1 MNNKQIIERSHYI
14 PQNFMAVMKV
24 LIIDD
29 DAFCLQ
35 MLDRGIKNLGYQSF
49 VYRMWKSQTIQDIIE
64 INPDLILLDEYL
76 DGVRG
81 SDICT
86 ILKSINQL
94 RTTPVIL
101 VSGVEGAAD
110 IAKKSLADGFIEKP
124 FLMAGLR
131 DTLTNFRN

>member
-1 MNNKQIIERSHYI
+1 
-14 PQNFMAVMKV
+14 MAKMKV

-35 MLDRGIKNLGYQSF
+35 MLDRGIKNLGFQSF
-49 VYRMWKSQTIQDIIE
+49 VYPMWKSQTIQDIIE
-64 INPDLILLDEYL
+64 INPDIILLDEYL

-81 SDICT
+81 SDICMV
-86 ILKSINQL
+86 LKSINQL

-101 VSGVEGAAD
+101 VSGIDGAAE

-124 FLMAGLR
+124 FLMARLEE
-131 DTLTNFRN
+131 TVNNARN

>member
-1 MNNKQIIERSHYI
+1 
-14 PQNFMAVMKV
+14 MAVMKV

-49 VYRMWKSQTIQDIIE
+49 LYRLWKSQTIQDIIE
-64 INPDLILLDEYL
+64 INPDIILLDEYL

-81 SDICT
+81 SDICV

-101 VSGVEGAAD
+101 VSGIAGAAD
-110 IAKKSLADGFIEKP
+110 IAKRSQADGFIEKP
-124 FLMAGLR
+124 FLMARLR
-131 DTLTNFRN
+131 ETVNYTKN

>member
-1 MNNKQIIERSHYI
+1 
-14 PQNFMAVMKV
+14 MKV

-49 VYRMWKSQTIQDIIE
+49 VYQIWKSGTIQDIIE
-64 INPDLILLDEYL
+64 INPDIILIDEYL

-81 SDICT
+81 SDICM

-101 VSGVEGAAD
+101 VSGIAGAAD
-110 IAKKSLADGFIEKP
+110 IAKKSLADGFVEKP
-124 FLMAGLR
+124 FLMTRLQE
-131 DTLTNFRN
+131 TVNIVKN